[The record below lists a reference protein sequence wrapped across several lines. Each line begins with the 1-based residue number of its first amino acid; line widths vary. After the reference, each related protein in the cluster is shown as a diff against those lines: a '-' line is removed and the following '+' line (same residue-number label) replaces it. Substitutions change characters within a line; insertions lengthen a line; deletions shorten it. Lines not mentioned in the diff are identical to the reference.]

1 MPSNPTPAETSP
13 LAQPDD
19 SASLAAELAREK
31 QEVLRLR
38 DLLIARD
45 AELGAA
51 RGRLAE
57 RDARS
62 LRLLALAQKLL
73 PSFIWKRVEGLLGPR
88 G

>member
-1 MPSNPTPAETSP
+1 MPRNQTPAEIPP
-13 LAQPDD
+13 LAQPAELP
-19 SASLAAELAREK
+19 SPAAELAREK

-45 AELGAA
+45 AELGNAL
-51 RGRLAE
+51 GQLAE

-62 LRLLALAQKLL
+62 LRLLARAEKLT

>member
-1 MPSNPTPAETSP
+1 MPSNPSSAETSP
-13 LAQPDD
+13 LAQSGDQ
-19 SASLAAELAREK
+19 SSLAEELTREK
-31 QEVLRLR
+31 REVLRLR

-51 RGRLAE
+51 RGQLAE

-73 PSFIWKRVEGLLGPR
+73 PSFVWKRVEGVLGPR

>member
-1 MPSNPTPAETSP
+1 MPSNPTPAETPP
-13 LAQPDD
+13 LAQHDEQ
-19 SASLAAELAREK
+19 ASLAAELGREK

-45 AELGAA
+45 AELGNA
-51 RGRLAE
+51 RGQLAE

-62 LRLLALAQKLL
+62 LRLLALAEKLA
-73 PSFIWKRVEGLLGPR
+73 PSFIWKRVESLLGPR